1 MIIMEIDSYVIFGT
15 YIPNAIAMEISKI
28 TSEKDNS
35 KIESL
40 EETNNILLKK
50 FGVEILEINHPI
62 GVTDSNFHIEK
73 RYFLN
78 IPLEINENNVL
89 SYQKLKDEETE
100 AKIQKF
106 QVFCTTLG
114 IKNDGVKIISVP
126 YIRGVTHKER
136 LGLQ

>member
-15 YIPNAIAMEISKI
+15 YIPNKIAMEISKI

-50 FGVEILEINHPI
+50 FGVEILEINYPI

-78 IPLEINENNVL
+78 IPIMLNESNVL
-89 SYQKLKDEETE
+89 SYQKLKDEETKS
-100 AKIQKF
+100 KIQKF
-106 QVFCTTLG
+106 HEFCTTLG
-114 IKNDGVKIISVP
+114 IKNEGVKIISVP
-126 YIRGVTHKER
+126 YIRGVIHKEK
-136 LGLQ
+136 LGIE